1 MIFRIWFSFGQG
13 HCQGQGEGRGL
24 RSRYLGRGEGQGG
37 NLRARYLGQGEGQV
51 QGRRLANASEVCVM
65 KDASSSFSGFIRVHM
80 NLARPITIS
89 LSRRPHHYA
98 TDTTQPGAAD
108 DGDDEDSSDE
118 TLKCLSFYLPHGTSK
133 VIHVGRYSLCPS
145 VVKSSQT
152 KLLFQVNFQL
162 NFKLNNFSVNYCRS
176 LSICSSL

>member
-1 MIFRIWFSFGQG
+1 
-13 HCQGQGEGRGL
+13 
-24 RSRYLGRGEGQGG
+24 
-37 NLRARYLGQGEGQV
+37 
-51 QGRRLANASEVCVM
+51 M
-65 KDASSSFSGFIRVHM
+65 KDASSSSFSGFIRVHM

-108 DGDDEDSSDE
+108 DADDEDSPDE

-145 VVKSSQT
+145 AVQSSQT
-152 KLLFQVNFQL
+152 KLFFQL
-162 NFKLNNFSVNYCRS
+162 NF
-176 LSICSSL
+176 